1 MINQLDFSAVYAV
14 NQYYSKFKQ
23 LETYN
28 TTFLWNV
35 KTFLQ
40 HLA

>member
-1 MINQLDFSAVYAV
+1 MDCCTVLAIIH
-14 NQYYSKFKQ
+14 YSKFKQ

-28 TTFLWNV
+28 TTLLWNV

-40 HLA
+40 HLASAQAH